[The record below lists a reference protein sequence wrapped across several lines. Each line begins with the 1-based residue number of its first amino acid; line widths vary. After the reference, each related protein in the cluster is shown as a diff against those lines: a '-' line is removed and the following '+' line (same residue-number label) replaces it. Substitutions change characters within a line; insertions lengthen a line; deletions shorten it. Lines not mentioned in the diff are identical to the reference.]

1 MQTALYKILSCAK
14 SKTVLY
20 LFQHYIAL
28 LLMDVLRPAY
38 TKTFACVVAEFMSTE
53 ELSVQC

>member
-1 MQTALYKILSCAK
+1 MKIMLIYMLTTLYKILSCGK

-28 LLMDVLRPAY
+28 LLMDV
-38 TKTFACVVAEFMSTE
+38 F
-53 ELSVQC
+53 